1 MSTRPQNERKF
12 GSWEE
17 LPNGGRRYWFEVAG
31 RRGWKARYV
40 KEVDADENTVR
51 FWQEIYNDQGKLVEI
66 HEKYP
71 VDKGHQQV
79 QEN

>member
-1 MSTRPQNERKF
+1 M
-12 GSWEE
+12 
-17 LPNGGRRYWFEVAG
+17 
-31 RRGWKARYV
+31 

-79 QEN
+79 QED